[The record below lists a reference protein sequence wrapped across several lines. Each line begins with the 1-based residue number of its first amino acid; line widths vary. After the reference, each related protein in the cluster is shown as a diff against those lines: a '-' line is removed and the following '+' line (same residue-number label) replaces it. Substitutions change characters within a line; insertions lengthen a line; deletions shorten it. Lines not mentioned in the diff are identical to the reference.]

1 MRENLKIILV
11 DHCADF
17 RVALKKH
24 LCKRFPG
31 ARVSEANDASAAL
44 LAAGKAVPD
53 VLIFDL
59 EADPLGSASVA
70 KLVRRTCDG
79 VIVIA
84 LSGHDYPEYQQAAS
98 DRSADLFF
106 CKSADGFADHMIQDM
121 ERCFTSYEP
130 LEYSDVAR

>member
-84 LSGHDYPEYQQAAS
+84 LSGYAYPEYQQAAS

-106 CKSADGFADHMIQDM
+106 CKSADGFADNLIQDM
-121 ERCFTSYEP
+121 ERCFTSHEP
-130 LEYSDVAR
+130 LKYSDVPR